1 VVNNRFEISFTRGR
15 ALPLMSVLTVKP
27 RQFIV
32 LLYVVLL
39 VGSGVGAGA
48 LFLEAR
54 AEYHQLKLVEAKM
67 RQRLATEQARL
78 KTQEEILR
86 RLRSDPEYVE
96 KILRTRWGYAR
107 PGEVIFRFPE

>member
-1 VVNNRFEISFTRGR
+1 MNNRFEISFTRGR
-15 ALPLMSVLTVKP
+15 ALPLMGVLTVKP

-39 VGSGVGAGA
+39 AGSGVGAGA
-48 LFLEAR
+48 LFLEAK
-54 AEYHQLKLVEAKM
+54 AEYNQLKLIEATM
-67 RQRLATEQARL
+67 RQRLASEQARL
-78 KTQEEILR
+78 KAQEEILR
-86 RLRSDPEYVE
+86 RLRTDPEYVE